1 MSLSEQLDAVR
12 TERAR
17 QFKRARVDDDG
28 PGAGRVGRVGGGGSS
43 VGAAAAVEAEIRH
56 NKLNI

>member
-28 PGAGRVGRVGGGGSS
+28 PGAGQVVGGGIKIVVQCHGR
-43 VGAAAAVEAEIRH
+43 V
-56 NKLNI
+56 